1 MKVLSLYIDKWYIV
15 GTVLDGANKDPLSL
29 CNAEERVWLYFY
41 SNSTTNA
48 VKYSHGYRDEALAGK
63 KGYYAD
69 VFDMLPDYREYYYE
83 KYGARKKMSDI
94 FADAGI
100 FADLKKAFDDKSDIP
115 VYLSFSKDIDIVA
128 QDIFIKAMEEDHFKV
143 LQFTLPIE
151 NLSLEYLMRHG
162 KIANEAE
169 NVLVVNAC
177 SENLRYSIYNLS
189 SDDMSVIK
197 QNCESGY
204 GVDSRR
210 QAVVEEVLE
219 YMQADTH
226 FLTDAKAEWHDEM
239 LYLSQ
244 FADDW
249 LRKIDNSSGVTP
261 VSLGYIHLKKQE
273 NNEVPVV
280 VSVANLNDR
289 TKSIVEKL
297 TGKIVDMIKES
308 NILLPQISNVVFLG
322 DMFKS
327 HTFANSL
334 QQKIGISADKMVCFS
349 DLFLSEIVGVYS
361 ELSENDFD
369 EEKKHFF
376 VNAKVQYEKDCKEYV
391 ESLTRDLKG
400 KAIAAEDEGR
410 LQESIDIYEQVLR
423 IDKNDKFA
431 SARISALKLQIEQDK
446 KNREMADSLLEK
458 ARQFYFAGDY
468 KNAIQSCEKVLHLQ
482 GDNSDAQKIKE
493 DSESILKRQSLLDE
507 YIKQI
512 NDLLMKRLF
521 YEARNV
527 LLKVDALNI
536 NDVRLKSIREKIEDG
551 VSELESQV
559 KDMIN
564 AYDAAYRAKD
574 YQQCLRLCNELLS
587 MGADSSIWTKKR
599 QELKEK
605 INQEQLFQDNYE
617 LARKAR
623 LNNDWNAVVDYAQKA
638 LAIKEDADIKA
649 IMQEANSKLAEIRKK
664 KQFEDIINDIVEL
677 INKKKND
684 EAESKLNNLERALKR
699 DGFIDADM
707 EKQMKNIRK
716 MLFNFGPSVPSTPD
730 DFFDIDHSKVSGQIN
745 LEESKAKI
753 SNDDFNFNNK

>member
-1 MKVLSLYIDKWYIV
+1 
-15 GTVLDGANKDPLSL
+15 
-29 CNAEERVWLYFY
+29 
-41 SNSTTNA
+41 
-48 VKYSHGYRDEALAGK
+48 
-63 KGYYAD
+63 
-69 VFDMLPDYREYYYE
+69 
-83 KYGARKKMSDI
+83 
-94 FADAGI
+94 
-100 FADLKKAFDDKSDIP
+100 
-115 VYLSFSKDIDIVA
+115 
-128 QDIFIKAMEEDHFKV
+128 
-143 LQFTLPIE
+143 
-151 NLSLEYLMRHG
+151 
-162 KIANEAE
+162 
-169 NVLVVNAC
+169 
-177 SENLRYSIYNLS
+177 
-189 SDDMSVIK
+189 
-197 QNCESGY
+197 
-204 GVDSRR
+204 
-210 QAVVEEVLE
+210 
-219 YMQADTH
+219 
-226 FLTDAKAEWHDEM
+226 
-239 LYLSQ
+239 
-244 FADDW
+244 
-249 LRKIDNSSGVTP
+249 
-261 VSLGYIHLKKQE
+261 
-273 NNEVPVV
+273 
-280 VSVANLNDR
+280 
-289 TKSIVEKL
+289 
-297 TGKIVDMIKES
+297 
-308 NILLPQISNVVFLG
+308 
-322 DMFKS
+322 
-327 HTFANSL
+327 
-334 QQKIGISADKMVCFS
+334 
-349 DLFLSEIVGVYS
+349 
-361 ELSENDFD
+361 
-369 EEKKHFF
+369 
-376 VNAKVQYEKDCKEYV
+376 
-391 ESLTRDLKG
+391 
-400 KAIAAEDEGR
+400 
-410 LQESIDIYEQVLR
+410 
-423 IDKNDKFA
+423 
-431 SARISALKLQIEQDK
+431 
-446 KNREMADSLLEK
+446 
-458 ARQFYFAGDY
+458 
-468 KNAIQSCEKVLHLQ
+468 
-482 GDNSDAQKIKE
+482 
-493 DSESILKRQSLLDE
+493 
-507 YIKQI
+507 
-512 NDLLMKRLF
+512 MKRLF